1 MATLMNDVKY
11 KCKLLGSFCIES
23 NGTQIDL
30 KEKLGNQL
38 SSIFAF
44 MLCNHHQLIT
54 KEKIIDTFWPDSENP
69 GNALKYAIFRLRNSL
84 AKIDGIEEEWIVTGN
99 KGYQIQPELSFS
111 LDIEEFENEISIAK
125 QNEDIESY
133 KRAIDLY
140 RGNLLEG
147 IESEWIDVDR
157 GYYKSIA
164 LQACNTLCAYYLDHQ
179 KTKDAISIA
188 EKGLT
193 LDDLDEQL
201 IASYLKGLIQDKKY
215 NQAMNYYQYANKRY
229 NDKLGMSL
237 DSIAGDKFTT
247 ILSSQG
253 KSTFDEKEKQYIRQ
267 EKMMM
272 SASGPLEV
280 DIHALN
286 AICLFVM
293 RNADRIKIS
302 GYVLKISIDESI
314 RNFKEIMN
322 DLLTIFKLSFRK
334 SDVIAKVND
343 HEYAIF
349 LNLRQESDTKIIE
362 KRIQSRMSKKYANQ
376 NMIQMNWTKI

>member
-1 MATLMNDVKY
+1 MDGVKY
-11 KCKLLGSFCIES
+11 RCKLLGSFCIETS
-23 NGTQIDL
+23 GAQIDL
-30 KEKLGNQL
+30 TEKLGNQL

-44 MLCNHHQLIT
+44 MLCNHNQLIS

-69 GNALKYAIFRLRNSL
+69 GNALKYAIFRLRKSL
-84 AKIDGIEEEWIVTGN
+84 AEIDGIDEEWIVTGN

-111 LDIEEFENEISIAK
+111 LDIEEFENYISVAK
-125 QNEDIESY
+125 QSEDIEVY
-133 KRAIDLY
+133 QKAIDLY

-164 LQACNTLCAYYLDHQ
+164 LQACNTLSSYYLEN
-179 KTKDAISIA
+179 KKVKEAIKAA
-188 EKGLT
+188 EKGLSY
-193 LDDLDEQL
+193 DELDEQL

-215 NQAMNYYQYANKRY
+215 NQAMTYYQFINKKY
-229 NDKLGMSL
+229 KEKLGMSL
-237 DSIAGDKFTT
+237 DNIAGEKFTA

-253 KSTFDEKEKQYIRQ
+253 KATFDEKEKQYIRQ

-293 RNADRIKIS
+293 RNADRVKIS
-302 GYVLKISIDESI
+302 GYVLKISVDQTVS
-314 RNFKEIMN
+314 NYKNLMN
-322 DLLTIFKLSFRK
+322 DILSIIKLSFRK

-343 HEYAIF
+343 YEYAIF

-362 KRIQSRMSKKYANQ
+362 KRILSRLSKKYTNQ

>member
-1 MATLMNDVKY
+1 MVGVKY
-11 KCKLLGSFCIES
+11 RCKLLGSFCIETS
-23 NGTQIDL
+23 GAQIDL
-30 KEKLGNQL
+30 TEKLGNQL

-44 MLCNHHQLIT
+44 MLCNHNQLIS

-69 GNALKYAIFRLRNSL
+69 GNALKYAIFRLRKSL
-84 AKIDGIEEEWIVTGN
+84 AEIDGIDEEWIVTGN

-111 LDIEEFENEISIAK
+111 LDIEEFENYISVAK
-125 QNEDIESY
+125 QSEDIEAY
-133 KRAIDLY
+133 QKAIDLY

-157 GYYKSIA
+157 GYYKSIV
-164 LQACNTLCAYYLDHQ
+164 LQACNTLSSYYLEN
-179 KTKDAISIA
+179 KKVKEAIRVA
-188 EKGLT
+188 EKGLSY
-193 LDDLDEQL
+193 DELDEQL

-215 NQAMNYYQYANKRY
+215 NQAMTYYQFINKKY
-229 NDKLGMSL
+229 KEKLGMSL
-237 DSIAGDKFTT
+237 DNIAGEKFTA

-253 KSTFDEKEKQYIRQ
+253 KATFDEKEKQYIRQ

-293 RNADRIKIS
+293 RNADRVKIS
-302 GYVLKISIDESI
+302 GYVLKISVDQTIS
-314 RNFKEIMN
+314 NYKNLMN
-322 DLLTIFKLSFRK
+322 DILSIIKLSFRK
-334 SDVIAKVND
+334 SDVIAKVNEY
-343 HEYAIF
+343 EYAIF

-362 KRIQSRMSKKYANQ
+362 KRILSRLSKKYTNQ